1 MTAETDTPSEERPR
15 QSMKEH
21 GRNGQ
26 FFSLKPRLLQCAGL
40 SQAILAQDIDSAPSD
55 RQRTTIVEAAPTP
68 TMREPRSRRNWEH

>member
-1 MTAETDTPSEERPR
+1 MTAETDTPSEERPS

-40 SQAILAQDIDSAPSD
+40 SQEILARDSDSAHSD
-55 RQRTTIVEAAPTP
+55 RERTTTVGAAPTQ
-68 TMREPRSRRNWEH
+68 TMGEPISRGNREH

>member
-1 MTAETDTPSEERPR
+1 MTAETNTPSEERPS

-40 SQAILAQDIDSAPSD
+40 SQAILARDIDSARSIT
-55 RQRTTIVEAAPTP
+55 QRTIAAGAEPAQ
-68 TMREPRSRRNWEH
+68 TMGEPISRGNWEH